1 MRTILVT
8 GSAKG
13 LGKELILKFA
23 KEGYNLIINY
33 KNSKKEA
40 YELKKYILEK
50 YKTSVL
56 IIKCD
61 ITKEKEVKN
70 MIDKSVNTFKNIDIL
85 INNASLS
92 LDDFIENKNIEDFKK
107 VLNVNIIGTFLVTR
121 EVIKKC
127 NVKNIINISSTDSI
141 NTYNDISLDYCISK
155 AGINMMTK
163 IFKQKYKNIDIYAV
177 APNWM
182 NTESIRNMNQEYLR
196 EEMKR
201 IGQKKLIEPVY
212 VANLIYDIISTKKYK
227 DCDIIKI
234 EEGV

>member
-141 NTYNDISLDYCISK
+141 DTYNDISLDYCISK

-163 IFKQKYKNIDIYAV
+163 IFRKKYKNIDICAV

-182 NTESIRNMNQEYLR
+182 NTESIKNMNQEYLK
-196 EEMKR
+196 EEMER

>member
-40 YELKKYILEK
+40 YELRKYILEK

-70 MIDKSVNTFKNIDIL
+70 MIDKSVNIFKNIDIL

-141 NTYNDISLDYCISK
+141 DTYNDISLDYCISK

-163 IFKQKYKNIDIYAV
+163 IFRKKYKNIDICAV

-182 NTESIRNMNQEYLR
+182 NTESIKNMNQEYLK

>member
-50 YKTSVL
+50 YKTNVL

-141 NTYNDISLDYCISK
+141 DTYNDISLDYCISK

-163 IFKQKYKNIDIYAV
+163 IFRKKYKNIDICAV

-182 NTESIRNMNQEYLR
+182 NTESIKNMNQEYLK
-196 EEMKR
+196 EEMER

>member
-40 YELKKYILEK
+40 HELKKYILEK

-141 NTYNDISLDYCISK
+141 DTYNDISLDYCISK

-163 IFKQKYKNIDIYAV
+163 IFRKKYKNIDICAV

-182 NTESIRNMNQEYLR
+182 NTESIRNMNQEYLK